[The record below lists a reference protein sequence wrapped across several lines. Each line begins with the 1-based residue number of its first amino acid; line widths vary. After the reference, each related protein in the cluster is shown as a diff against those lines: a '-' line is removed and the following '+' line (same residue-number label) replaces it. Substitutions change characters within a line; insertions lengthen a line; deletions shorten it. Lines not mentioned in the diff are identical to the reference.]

1 MTVLPE
7 RELTVAVGGFG
18 AIGRRVAEALDRGI
32 PGLRLV
38 AVSARDIEKA
48 KRGMSAFS
56 RLVPVLPLN
65 ALADVADVVVDA
77 APAPALRELAEPAL
91 RAGRQLIVISVGALL
106 QAGDLIELARR
117 HRAQIIVPS
126 GALLGLDG
134 VTAAAEGKINA
145 VRMISR
151 KPVKG
156 LLGAAHLV
164 AKGIDISNLKEPMK
178 VFSGSAAEA
187 AIGFPENLNVA
198 AALGLAGIGV
208 ERTMIEVWADPK
220 LARNTHRIEVDADS
234 ATFSMTIEN
243 IPSENPKTGRITALS
258 IIACLRKL
266 TAPLRIGA

>member
-1 MTVLPE
+1 VAVLPE
-7 RELTVAVGGFG
+7 GEIAVAVGGFG

-32 PGLRLV
+32 PGLRLA
-38 AVSARDIEKA
+38 AVSARDIDKA
-48 KRGMSAFS
+48 KRGMSVFS
-56 RLVPVLPLN
+56 RQVPVLPLK
-65 ALADVADVVVDA
+65 ADVADVVVDA

-106 QAGDLIELARR
+106 QADDLIELARR

-126 GALLGLDG
+126 GALLGLDA

-151 KPVKG
+151 KPVKA

-164 AKGIDISNLKEPMK
+164 AKGIDISDLKEPMK

-198 AALGLAGIGV
+198 AALGLAGIGA
-208 ERTMIEVWADPK
+208 ERTMIEVWADPQ
-220 LARNTHRIEVDADS
+220 LTRNTHRIEVDADS
-234 ATFSMTIEN
+234 AIFSMTIEN